1 MAIQVTIENITGQT
15 PYDIYICQTGGTGCF
30 YMTTISSVPYS
41 FDIPSPYDTSLA
53 YMVKIIDNNGCVI
66 SGQSSVL
73 SVCPSPTPTPSNTA
87 TPTVTPTI
95 TPSSVTPTPTPTNT
109 KTPTPTKTATPTIT
123 PTKTATP
130 TPTPTNT
137 PTVTP
142 TKTQTPT
149 VTPTQ
154 TKTPTV
160 TPTNTVTPTV
170 TPTNTK
176 TPTPTPTPTS
186 TSAAIVCTSCVQ
198 LSGGTING
206 ITVGVSYSGDVATYT
221 FGPTTGCTSVFTPAD
236 SILVGQFSNFSLT
249 FSFSQPVNDLLFY
262 IDGYQSPETFTFTTN
277 TGTPTISSPENCDT
291 LIVGNQISSTG
302 VLSSGKFII
311 NNISDYTSLTITGPG
326 GAFGSTVALCTDSIV

>member
-249 FSFSQPVNDLLFY
+249 FSFSQPEMATAVRVRKVAEIERVIELGSPKAVHYVASANPGCLSFLSGSGINIEMVHPVTLLA
-262 IDGYQSPETFTFTTN
+262 QSLASQYSK
-277 TGTPTISSPENCDT
+277 GD
-291 LIVGNQISSTG
+291 NQ
-302 VLSSGKFII
+302 
-311 NNISDYTSLTITGPG
+311 
-326 GAFGSTVALCTDSIV
+326 

>member
-87 TPTVTPTI
+87 TPTVTPTV

-109 KTPTPTKTATPTIT
+109 KTPTPTVT
-123 PTKTATP
+123 PTKTS
-130 TPTPTNT
+130 T

-142 TKTQTPT
+142 TKTSTPT
-149 VTPTQ
+149 VTPTK
-154 TKTPTV
+154 TSTPTVTPTV
-160 TPTNTVTPTV
+160 TPTNTVTPSI

-176 TPTPTPTPTS
+176 TPTPTPTPTNV
-186 TSAAIVCTSCVQ
+186 AIVCTSCVQ

-206 ITVGVSYSGDVATYT
+206 VTVGVSYSGSVSTYA

-236 SILVGQFSNFSLT
+236 SMLVGLSNFSLT

-302 VLSSGKFII
+302 TFGSGKFII
-311 NNISDYTSLTITGPG
+311 NNVSDYTSLTITGPG
-326 GAFGSTVALCTDSIV
+326 GAFGSTLALCTDSIV

>member
-41 FDIPSPYDTSLA
+41 FDIPSPYDSSLA

-87 TPTVTPTI
+87 TPTVTPTV

-109 KTPTPTKTATPTIT
+109 KTPTPTVT
-123 PTKTATP
+123 PTKTS
-130 TPTPTNT
+130 T

-142 TKTQTPT
+142 TKTSTPT
-149 VTPTQ
+149 VTPTKTSTPTVTP
-154 TKTPTV
+154 TKTSTPTVTPTV
-160 TPTNTVTPTV
+160 TPTNTVTPSI

-176 TPTPTPTPTS
+176 TPTPTPTPTNV
-186 TSAAIVCTSCVQ
+186 AIVCTSCVQ

-206 ITVGVSYSGDVATYT
+206 VTVGVSYSGSVSTYA

-236 SILVGQFSNFSLT
+236 SMLVGLSNFSLT

-302 VLSSGKFII
+302 TFGSGKFII
-311 NNISDYTSLTITGPG
+311 NNVSDYTSLTITGPG
-326 GAFGSTVALCTDSIV
+326 GAFGSTLALCTDSIV